1 MTTPIGIEVLIKER
15 EKLIAEKNR
24 VNETLDNQ
32 IADIES
38 SIELLSGKK
47 VWEVSTETTY
57 DDSNPDYIKGSIE
70 D

>member
-1 MTTPIGIEVLIKER
+1 MITPIGIEVLIKER

-47 VWEVSTETTY
+47 VWEVNTETTY
-57 DDSNPDYIKGSIE
+57 DDSNSDYIKGSIE